1 MPYTSTATPFTWDT
15 ADFTWEYDHTELTWD
30 TASLSFHTLTL
41 DESLSLAE
49 ACQRHATALC
59 HVSLPVSA
67 RLCQSI
73 SIPRTESAP
82 LTASYLPH
90 THYRRT
96 ATDTLRL
103 SSADHRSS
111 TVTHASILS
120 LTGSTKRTTTLTRT
134 ESAPLT
140 TSYLPHTHYRRTAT
154 DTLRLS
160 SADHRSSTVTHASIL
175 SLTDTIH
182 RTKLLTCTEALTL
195 APSYLPHTHFYRTA
209 QEPNTLTDSI
219 RPHTTITAR
228 ESLPLQDDRLTPVQG
243 ILSDITFTATPLTD
257 ELWHSAS
264 TSPSGYEPFHPFE
277 VGEYT
282 YRDALIRL
290 VLTAGAEGVA
300 PLLYDV
306 AFHVDIEDIREHGL
320 ADCTAT
326 APTRITLTRQYHHPP
341 RIALTLIGATGSIL
355 PTPHLISQ
363 NTDSDGHY
371 FLCEL
376 RTPDGTRTN
385 GTISYLAEGY

>member
-82 LTASYLPH
+82 LTA
-90 THYRRT
+90 
-96 ATDTLRL
+96 
-103 SSADHRSS
+103 
-111 TVTHASILS
+111 
-120 LTGSTKRTTTLTRT
+120 
-134 ESAPLT
+134 
-140 TSYLPHTHYRRTAT
+140 SYLPHTHYRRTAT

>member
-1 MPYTSTATPFTWDT
+1 MAYTNSATPFTWDT

-41 DESLSLAE
+41 DESLSLTE

-73 SIPRTESAP
+73 SVNRTESTPLTTSYLPHTYYRRTATDTLHLSSADHRSSTITHASILPLTDRTERTTTLIRTESAP

-96 ATDTLRL
+96 A
-103 SSADHRSS
+103 
-111 TVTHASILS
+111 
-120 LTGSTKRTTTLTRT
+120 
-134 ESAPLT
+134 
-140 TSYLPHTHYRRTAT
+140 
-154 DTLRLS
+154 
-160 SADHRSSTVTHASIL
+160 
-175 SLTDTIH
+175 
-182 RTKLLTCTEALTL
+182 
-195 APSYLPHTHFYRTA
+195 
-209 QEPNTLTDSI
+209 QETNTLTDSI
-219 RPHTTITAR
+219 RPHTTITHA
-228 ESLPLQDDRLTPVQG
+228 SILSLQDDHLSPVQG

-257 ELWHSAS
+257 ELWQSTS

-290 VLTAGAEGVA
+290 VLTAGAEGAA